1 MKENMLK
8 RALEDAVKQSGMA
21 IRLKLHKKHQELNP
35 APVAMEK
42 TEERDEE
49 EEKDELSEADVE
61 QLKKLL
67 A

>member
-1 MKENMLK
+1 MLK

-35 APVAMEK
+35 KPVAMEK
-42 TEERDEE
+42 TEEPGED
-49 EEKDELSEADVE
+49 EKDELSEADIE

>member
-1 MKENMLK
+1 MLK

-35 APVAMEK
+35 KPAPVEMA
-42 TEERDEE
+42 EERS
-49 EEKDELSEADVE
+49 EEKEADELSDSDLE
-61 QLKKLL
+61 QLKELL

>member
-1 MKENMLK
+1 MLK

-35 APVAMEK
+35 APVATEK

-49 EEKDELSEADVE
+49 EKDELSGADVE